1 MKPAREGYVLS
12 GVPLSRPFPFLVLAF
27 LLATSCAHATFDR
40 LGRDV
45 PAALAR
51 AKTPGAVVV
60 VVKNGAVVYAQ
71 PFGLS
76 SAEAKAPMRVD
87 SMFRI
92 ASLTKSFTALATVAT
107 AERGALDLQ
116 SGIGKYV
123 TGLPPKLASLTLS
136 QLLSHTAG
144 MRDEAATYGPRD
156 PHALEAAARRLT
168 DTDLFTRP
176 GEINSYSNL
185 GYTLAGFVLESAAKR
200 PYAEVVESEVLR
212 PMGMTQSTFDSSV
225 AMTYPLAVGHKNA
238 TEVVRPFW
246 DNGEDLAR
254 GGLFS
259 TAPELARFAIAV
271 MNGQGMAPNVVRTA
285 TTAHADVPGGKM
297 QYGYG
302 FRIDRYRG
310 VRQVGHFGGG
320 MGFGAVLRMLPEK
333 NAAVIVLANRTNAL
347 LNDIADEAL
356 DLVAFDGTAAV
367 AAPPP
372 VLTNLS
378 PAEAAAYAGSYRNGE
393 DVIELVS
400 KEGSLFM
407 KDDDALLAMRRD
419 GDELVVLDDK
429 GSVVLRLVALEN
441 YIHLFG
447 RSFRKQ

>member
-1 MKPAREGYVLS
+1 M
-12 GVPLSRPFPFLVLAF
+12 
-27 LLATSCAHATFDR
+27 
-40 LGRDV
+40 
-45 PAALAR
+45 
-51 AKTPGAVVV
+51 
-60 VVKNGAVVYAQ
+60 
-71 PFGLS
+71 
-76 SAEAKAPMRVD
+76 
-87 SMFRI
+87 
-92 ASLTKSFTALATVAT
+92 
-107 AERGALDLQ
+107 
-116 SGIGKYV
+116 
-123 TGLPPKLASLTLS
+123 LASLTLS

-156 PHALEAAARRLT
+156 PHALETAARRLT
-168 DTDLFTRP
+168 DADLFTRP
-176 GEINSYSNL
+176 GDIYSYSNL
-185 GYTLAGFVLESAAKR
+185 GYTLAGFVLETAAKR

-212 PMGMTQSTFDSSV
+212 PIGMTQSTFDSSV

-271 MNGQGMAPNVVRTA
+271 MNKQGIA
-285 TTAHADVPGGKM
+285 TTAHADVPGHKM

-302 FRIDRYRG
+302 FRIDTYRG

-356 DLVAFDGTAAV
+356 DLAAFDGTVAA

-372 VLTNLS
+372 VLTILS
-378 PAEAAAYAGSYRNGE
+378 PADAAAYAGRYRNGE
-393 DVIELVS
+393 EEIELVS
-400 KEGSLFM
+400 KDGTLFM
-407 KDDDALLAMRRD
+407 KDEDALLAMRRD
-419 GDELVVLDDK
+419 GDELVVVDDK